1 MEPQQLAALL
11 GTEID
16 SGFAA
21 ALSRL
26 GASRALVVE
35 TIRTRVG
42 ALPDDDHG
50 ETVDWSQIPW
60 VADVTLLPVEP
71 QPVALS
77 DDEDTHPRDPGA
89 IPGRIATLPVSAI
102 RGVGR
107 TWVNRLTS
115 WGIDSV
121 GDLAAADPSALM
133 ARAGARAVELV
144 VLLSRARTAVGPW
157 PQNLPAG
164 KGASIASLATG
175 RPDSADVPGFVL
187 REHCMS
193 LVAALD
199 LDIANSL
206 RIP

>member
-1 MEPQQLAALL
+1 MAETRLAAWP
-11 GTEID
+11 IR
-16 SGFAA
+16 SPRSFGFAR
-21 ALSRL
+21 SC
-26 GASRALVVE
+26 
-35 TIRTRVG
+35 
-42 ALPDDDHG
+42 
-50 ETVDWSQIPW
+50 
-60 VADVTLLPVEP
+60 
-71 QPVALS
+71 
-77 DDEDTHPRDPGA
+77 
-89 IPGRIATLPVSAI
+89 
-102 RGVGR
+102 
-107 TWVNRLTS
+107 
-115 WGIDSV
+115 
-121 GDLAAADPSALM
+121 ALM